1 MCLYVGHCDGIAII
15 ILEFLQENAYSTFS
29 FYMNL
34 RVSNS
39 MKIRRFRW
47 NRNNRNKFIGIN
59 NAFTLK
65 FYNWNWLLD
74 VVDGCL
80 LLRSFEALNLEF
92 QVSRSFYFFYRK
104 KAYVYIS
111 TYWCCYVLICH
122 SRNTKSNIDYY
133 RKMQKAL
140 ITTSNGNRL
149 VLQH

>member
-1 MCLYVGHCDGIAII
+1 MCLYVGHCDGSAII

-29 FYMNL
+29 FYMNF

-92 QVSRSFYFFYRK
+92 QVSRSFYFFTGGK
-104 KAYVYIS
+104 LMYIYLHIDVAMYLMAIVEILRI
-111 TYWCCYVLICH
+111 TLLIIEKCKRH
-122 SRNTKSNIDYY
+122 
-133 RKMQKAL
+133 
-140 ITTSNGNRL
+140 
-149 VLQH
+149 

>member
-29 FYMNL
+29 FYMNF

-39 MKIRRFRW
+39 MKIRCFRW

-92 QVSRSFYFFYRK
+92 QVSRSFYFFTGGK
-104 KAYVYIS
+104 LMYIYLHIDVAMYLMAIVEILRI
-111 TYWCCYVLICH
+111 TLLIIEKCKRH
-122 SRNTKSNIDYY
+122 
-133 RKMQKAL
+133 
-140 ITTSNGNRL
+140 
-149 VLQH
+149 

>member
-29 FYMNL
+29 FYMNF

-65 FYNWNWLLD
+65 FYNGNWLLD
-74 VVDGCL
+74 VVTATLGIKNDIC
-80 LLRSFEALNLEF
+80 LRSRQILLFFCRRMCCMYIYLYIDVAMSILALVELL
-92 QVSRSFYFFYRK
+92 K
-104 KAYVYIS
+104 I
-111 TYWCCYVLICH
+111 TLLIIEKCKRH
-122 SRNTKSNIDYY
+122 
-133 RKMQKAL
+133 
-140 ITTSNGNRL
+140 
-149 VLQH
+149 